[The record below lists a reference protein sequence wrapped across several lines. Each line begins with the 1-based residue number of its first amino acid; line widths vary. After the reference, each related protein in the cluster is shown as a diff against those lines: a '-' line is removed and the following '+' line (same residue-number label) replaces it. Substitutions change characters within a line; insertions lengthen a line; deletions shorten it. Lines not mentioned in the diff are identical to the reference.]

1 MVVISNPSV
10 LFALC
15 ALPPLYLDAMQ
26 SYQTIFLPMFLGA
39 AMQEIHI
46 TLTEPQLILIIS
58 LPLTVVFQAIATSKS
73 VRETIRSL
81 HDPTLSPNIPKL
93 LLSMFLAIGV
103 SSILVLSVDLA
114 YLIERDVCHR

>member
-1 MVVISNPSV
+1 
-10 LFALC
+10 
-15 ALPPLYLDAMQ
+15 MQ
-26 SYQTIFLPMFLGA
+26 D
-39 AMQEIHI
+39 IHI
-46 TLTEPQLILIIS
+46 TLTEPQLILTIS
-58 LPLTVVFQAIATSKS
+58 LQLTVVFQAIATSKS

-93 LLSMFLAIGV
+93 LLSMFIAIGA